1 MEDESGKNRKPKE
14 ESSQLPIITLGVLIL
29 IVLGLLYAGYET
41 FRDDSIQGNEL
52 TNVNKAT
59 PEIEVTRVTEE
70 VTTTTEPVKEI
81 AEQKDKEI
89 EAEIKAAK
97 EKEENQKKEAKL
109 QENSAENETQIE
121 GLVISHE
128 VQKGETFLGIA
139 NRYNLSQSKLQK
151 MNADVMPDNLKIGV
165 TTLKVKIQAMHTVGA
180 GDVLRVVAKKY
191 GVSKQAIMDANNKT
205 KDFAARGEKLIIP
218 LK

>member
-14 ESSQLPIITLGVLIL
+14 ENSQLPIITLGVLVL

-41 FRDDSIQGNEL
+41 FKDDSIHNNEL
-52 TNVNKAT
+52 TNVSKTTN
-59 PEIEVTRVTEE
+59 EIEASRVPEE
-70 VTTTTEPVKEI
+70 VPKMVAEKEI
-81 AEQKDKEI
+81 PEQKDKEI
-89 EAEIKAAK
+89 EEEIKAAQ
-97 EKEENQKKEAKL
+97 EKEQKIQDTNKQEEANT
-109 QENSAENETQIE
+109 EEASST
-121 GLVISHE
+121 GLTINHK

-151 MNADVMPDNLKIGV
+151 MNTDVMPDNLKIGV

-180 GDVLRVVAKKY
+180 GDVLRVVAQKY
-191 GVSKQAIMDANNKT
+191 GVTKQAIMDANNKT

-218 LK
+218 IK

>member
-14 ESSQLPIITLGVLIL
+14 ENSQLPIITLGVLVL

-41 FRDDSIQGNEL
+41 FKDDSIHNNEL
-52 TNVNKAT
+52 TNVSKTTN
-59 PEIEVTRVTEE
+59 EIEASRVPEE
-70 VTTTTEPVKEI
+70 VPKMVAEKEI
-81 AEQKDKEI
+81 PEQKDKEI
-89 EAEIKAAK
+89 EEEIKAAQ
-97 EKEENQKKEAKL
+97 EKEQKIQDTNKQKEANT
-109 QENSAENETQIE
+109 EEASST
-121 GLVISHE
+121 GLTINHK

-151 MNADVMPDNLKIGV
+151 MNTDVMPDNLKIGV

-180 GDVLRVVAKKY
+180 GDVLRVVAQKY
-191 GVSKQAIMDANNKT
+191 GVTKQAIMDANNKT

-218 LK
+218 IK